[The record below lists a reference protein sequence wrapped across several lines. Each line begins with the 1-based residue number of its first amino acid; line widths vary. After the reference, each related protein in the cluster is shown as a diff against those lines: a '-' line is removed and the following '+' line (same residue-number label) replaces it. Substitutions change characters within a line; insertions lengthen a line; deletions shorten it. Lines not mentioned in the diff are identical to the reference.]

1 MFSPQDPRPSLRAT
15 TVICVRH
22 KGRTA
27 MAGDGQVSYG
37 DMVLK
42 NSASKLRVLRD
53 GRILAG
59 FAGAAADAFAL
70 FDRFEQVLESRE
82 GDLTQ
87 AVVEMAKEWRLDKA
101 MQRLDAV
108 LLLADA
114 QRMIMLSGTG
124 DIIEPDEPALAIGSG
139 GPFALAAARA
149 LLAHTELPADEVVRH
164 ALHIAA
170 DICVFTNHTI
180 QVEVLG
186 KRQSA
191 RRKAR

>member
-1 MFSPQDPRPSLRAT
+1 MRAT

-42 NSASKLRVLRD
+42 NSASKLRVLRE

-70 FDRFEQVLESRE
+70 FDRFEQMLDARE

-87 AVVEMAKEWRLDKA
+87 AVVDMAKEWRLDKA

-108 LLLADA
+108 LLVADS

-124 DIIEPDEPALAIGSG
+124 DIIEPDEPVLAIGSG

-149 LLAHTELPADEVVRH
+149 LLAHSELPVDEVVRQ

-186 KRQSA
+186 KRA
-191 RRKAR
+191 PRRKAR